1 MAKSISYDDYIN
13 KSLEKYQDFLSW
25 ARFYP
30 DLYVSFFEDPSNDG
44 SGIQLHMDQ
53 RIFLRCDVR
62 FRGLYGCFSRGFSKS
77 YLEVL
82 ADLITCTLYPNIV
95 VVLTAQTKEAAA
107 RIMKAKYTEIL
118 RHFPL
123 FAQEIVYARFSKND
137 AEIKFKNN
145 SIYRALANSQN
156 SKGERAH
163 RIRRDESALSDEET
177 YLDAIKPIAEVPR
190 IMTGKARIPNAE
202 ELNGQI
208 HSFTT
213 VSWRGSDEFNRC
225 MDMVNNMA
233 DCKGDMVLGGS
244 WMLPSWFGR
253 GSTREQILEKART
266 YTPTQFDMNYMSR
279 WCGSSSGA
287 LLQVKKLLKCRTL
300 IEPEF
305 KCKNEDDE
313 YYMAVDVARSEVS
326 TNNKSSI
333 AVGKVIRNS
342 VGKVQSI
349 ELVNLFNVS
358 NMLNFT
364 TQAQIVKQ
372 TRQKY
377 NARVCVVDGN
387 GLGVGLVDALL
398 LESFDP
404 YTGESLG
411 CWDTINTSNQPE
423 LVDAEEC
430 IFDLKAQ
437 SAQSK
442 IITSLIDAVDSGVL
456 RLLESPQ
463 YDIIKSFND
472 DSYQD
477 ERMPFV
483 QTDLLVEELMN
494 LKLETN
500 GKNLS
505 IKKVSSKLDKDRA
518 SALMYLVYYIFEFE
532 NIVQKQEC
540 DWDDVFSFRAPKI
553 FG

>member
-1 MAKSISYDDYIN
+1 MPKVVSYEDYITKN
-13 KSLEKYQDFLSW
+13 LNKYQDYLSW

-30 DLYVSFFEDPSNDG
+30 DLYLTFFQDPNNDG
-44 SGIQLHMDQ
+44 SGIQLHLDQ
-53 RIFLRCDVR
+53 RVFLRCDIR
-62 FRGLYGCFSRGFSKS
+62 FRGLYGCFSRGASKS

-82 ADLITCTLYPNIV
+82 ADMTTCTLYPNIV
-95 VVLTAQTKEAAA
+95 IALTAQTKEAAA
-107 RIMKAKYTEIL
+107 RIMKSKYTEIL

-123 FAQEIVYARFSKND
+123 FSQEIVYARFSKND
-137 AEIKFKNN
+137 AEIKFKNGA
-145 SIYRALANSQN
+145 IYRALANSQN

-190 IMTGKARIPNAE
+190 VMTGRARIPNAE

-225 MDMVNNMA
+225 MDMLNNMA
-233 DCKGDMVLGGS
+233 DHKGDMVLGGC

-279 WCGSSSGA
+279 WCGSVSGA

-300 IEPEF
+300 LDPELES
-305 KCKNEDDE
+305 KNETDE
-313 YYMAVDVARSEVS
+313 YYMAVDVARSENS
-326 TNNKSSI
+326 SNNKSSI
-333 AVGKVIRNS
+333 TIGKVIRNS
-342 VGKVQSI
+342 MGRVQNI
-349 ELVNLFNVS
+349 ELVNIFNVS

-364 TQAQIVKQ
+364 SQAVIIKQ
-372 TRQKY
+372 TRKRY
-377 NARVCVVDGN
+377 NAKVCVVDGN
-387 GLGVGLVDALL
+387 GLGTGLIDALL
-398 LESFDP
+398 LETFDP

-411 CWDTINTSNQPE
+411 CWDTINTTNQPE
-423 LVDAEEC
+423 LLDAEEC
-430 IFDLKAQ
+430 VFDLKAQ
-437 SAQSK
+437 TAQSK

-456 RLLESPQ
+456 RLLESKQ
-463 YDIIKSFND
+463 YDIAKSMENNH
-472 DSYQD
+472 YQD

-483 QTDLLVEELMN
+483 QTDLLIEELMN

-505 IKKVSSKLDKDRA
+505 IKKASGKLDKDRA
-518 SALMYLVYYIFEFE
+518 SALMYLVYYILEFE
-532 NIVQKQEC
+532 NTVQKQ
-540 DWDDVFSFRAPKI
+540 DYDIDDIFTFRAPQI
-553 FG
+553 RR

>member
-1 MAKSISYDDYIN
+1 MAKVVSYDDYITKN
-13 KSLEKYQDFLSW
+13 LKKYQDYLSW

-30 DLYVSFFEDPSNDG
+30 DLYVSFFSDPSNDG
-44 SGIQLHMDQ
+44 SGIQLHLDQ
-53 RIFLRCDVR
+53 RVFLRCDIR
-62 FRGLYGCFSRGFSKS
+62 FRGLYGCFSRGASKS

-82 ADLITCTLYPNIV
+82 ADIITCTLYPNIV
-95 VVLTAQTKEAAA
+95 IALTAQTKEAAA
-107 RIMKAKYTEIL
+107 RIMKAKYAEIL

-123 FAQEIVYARFSKND
+123 LAQEIVYARFSKND

-145 SIYRALANSQN
+145 AIYRALANSQN

-190 IMTGKARIPNAE
+190 VMTGSARIPNAE

-225 MDMVNNMA
+225 MDMVNNMSE
-233 DCKGDMVLGGS
+233 CKGDMVLGGC

-287 LLQVKKLLKCRTL
+287 LLQIKKLLRCRNL
-300 IEPEF
+300 VEPEF
-305 KCKNEDDE
+305 KCKNDDDE
-313 YYMAVDVARSEVS
+313 YYMAVDVARSENS
-326 TNNKSSI
+326 SNNKSSI
-333 AVGKVIRNS
+333 AIGKVIR
-342 VGKVQSI
+342 GATGRVQSI
-349 ELVNLFNVS
+349 ELVNIFNIS

-364 TQAQIVKQ
+364 TQAQIIKQ
-372 TRQKY
+372 TKQKY

-387 GLGVGLVDALL
+387 GLGTGVIDALL

-404 YTGESLG
+404 HTGESLG
-411 CWDTINTSNQPE
+411 CWDTINTTNQPE
-423 LVDAEEC
+423 LQDAEQC
-430 IFDLKAQ
+430 VFDLKAQ
-437 SAQSK
+437 TAQSK
-442 IITSLIDAVDSGVL
+442 ILTSLIDVVDSGVL
-456 RLLESPQ
+456 RLLEAQPFDLGKS
-463 YDIIKSFND
+463 IKD

-477 ERMPFV
+477 DRMPFV

-505 IKKVSSKLDKDRA
+505 VKKVSNKLDKDRA
-518 SALMYLVYYIFEFE
+518 SALMYLVYYILEFE
-532 NIVQKQEC
+532 NTVQQQ
-540 DWDDVFSFRAPKI
+540 DYDLDDIFSFRAPQI
-553 FG
+553 RR